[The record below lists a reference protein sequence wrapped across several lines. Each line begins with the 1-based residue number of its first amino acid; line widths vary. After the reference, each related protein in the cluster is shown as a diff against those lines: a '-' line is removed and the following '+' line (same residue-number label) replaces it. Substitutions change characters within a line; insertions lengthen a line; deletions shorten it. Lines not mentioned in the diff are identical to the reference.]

1 MAANGDRIR
10 PVFLHYSRR
19 NRVAD
24 NEKKPVI
31 NHLPAI
37 LTGSAALIAALTTVY
52 VNIRND
58 IKPEPSPPAVAATA
72 EPAEAK
78 PAAPAGP
85 RQLRLQLQRV
95 AVQHDGAVGSADW
108 RFAIEADGQPL
119 FAFEQEAMTSEGGR
133 NIVVVGEDRNARAS
147 LELAPGK
154 RIAITIK
161 GWRSGWFK
169 NSAQPMAT
177 GQGWLTSAGALAP
190 IAVEAADQT
199 KGAFTFYF
207 SAVPDKD

>member
-1 MAANGDRIR
+1 M
-10 PVFLHYSRR
+10 
-19 NRVAD
+19 AD

-31 NHLPAI
+31 THMPAI

-58 IKPEPSPPAVAATA
+58 IKDETPPAVVAT
-72 EPAEAK
+72 AK
-78 PAAPAGP
+78 PAETKPAVPAGP
-85 RQLRLQLQRV
+85 QELRLQLQRV

-154 RIAITIK
+154 RIPITIK

-169 NSAQPMAT
+169 KADEPVVT
-177 GQGWLTSAGALAP
+177 GQGWVSSAGALSP
-190 IAVEAADQT
+190 IPVKAADES

-207 SAVPDKD
+207 SAAPEKD

>member
-1 MAANGDRIR
+1 
-10 PVFLHYSRR
+10 
-19 NRVAD
+19 VAD

-58 IKPEPSPPAVAATA
+58 IKDEAAPPAVVAPAK
-72 EPAEAK
+72 PAETK

-85 RQLRLQLQRV
+85 LELSLQLRRV
-95 AVQHDGAVGSADW
+95 AVQHDGAVGTADW
-108 RFAIEADGQPL
+108 RFAVEADGQPL

-133 NIVVVGEDRNARAS
+133 NIVVVGEDRNASAN
-147 LELAPGK
+147 LELADGK
-154 RIAITIK
+154 RIPITIK
-161 GWRSGWFK
+161 GWRGGWFK
-169 NSAQPMAT
+169 KSDEPLVS
-177 GQGWLTSAGALAP
+177 GQGWVTAAGSLAP
-190 IAVEAADQT
+190 IAVKAADES

-207 SAVPDKD
+207 SAVPEKD